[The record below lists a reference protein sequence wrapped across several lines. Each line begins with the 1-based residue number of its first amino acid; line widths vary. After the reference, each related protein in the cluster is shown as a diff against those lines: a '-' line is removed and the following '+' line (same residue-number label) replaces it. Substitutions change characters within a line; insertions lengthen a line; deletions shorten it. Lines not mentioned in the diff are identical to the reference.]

1 MPKLPVTVT
10 AVSLYKSGNYVV
22 TVAFA
27 DGSTQNYIIPP
38 TLATA
43 EAVSISALA
52 MAVLNDRLMH
62 GPNWPGPSHRRYL
75 PRTG

>member
-1 MPKLPVTVT
+1 MAKIPVTVT
-10 AVSLYKSGNYVV
+10 AVTPYKSGNYAV
-22 TVAFA
+22 TVAYA
-27 DGSTQNYIIPP
+27 DGTTGNFIIPP

-52 MAVLNDRLMH
+52 MAVLSSRLIH

-75 PRTG
+75 PRV